1 MRSPIRRAAVARLLA
16 AALVLPASLAT
27 ASEPGS
33 GVYAL
38 DCASSD
44 ETYRI
49 SIRGDGSA
57 EVQLGETTFMELL
70 TSYSYFGNRTAN
82 NFLVA
87 VLFDPEASPIAAGPD
102 GSPRIE
108 LWSGESAYYALING
122 DTKRRLDYC
131 GPLGTPGA
139 AADMPYSTDDYDAV
153 GYLDCQL
160 VGSETPRACPFGIDR
175 GDAGSASLTIQTPF
189 GKERILNHA
198 AGSFTDPS
206 GDRVSVQREGHL
218 WRVTVGEEHY
228 EIPNAAL
235 TGD

>member
-16 AALVLPASLAT
+16 AALVLPASLVT

-70 TSYSYFGNRTAN
+70 TSYSSFGNRTPN

-108 LWSGESAYYALING
+108 LWSGESAYFALING

-139 AADMPYSTDDYDAV
+139 AADMPYSTDEYDAV

-160 VGSETPRACPFGIDR
+160 AGSEIPRACPFGIDR

-189 GKERILNHA
+189 GKERTLNHA
-198 AGSFTDPS
+198 TGSFTDPS

-235 TGD
+235 MGD

>member
-1 MRSPIRRAAVARLLA
+1 V
-16 AALVLPASLAT
+16 VTTEAT

-44 ETYRI
+44 ETHRI

-70 TSYSYFGNRTAN
+70 TSYSYFGDRTPSD
-82 NFLVA
+82 FLVA
-87 VLFDPEASPIAAGPD
+87 VLFDPEASPIVAGPD
-102 GSPRIE
+102 GAPRIE
-108 LWSGESAYYALING
+108 LWSSEGAYYALING
-122 DTKRRLDYC
+122 DTTKRLSYC

-160 VGSETPRACPFGIDR
+160 VGSEMPRACPFGIDR

-189 GKERILNHA
+189 EQERILNLA
-198 AGSFTDPS
+198 GGSFTDPS
-206 GDRVSVQREGHL
+206 GNRVSAQREADL
-218 WRVTVGEEHY
+218 WRVKVGEERY
-228 EIPNAAL
+228 EIPDAAL

>member
-16 AALVLPASLAT
+16 AALVVAASLAT

-57 EVQLGETTFMELL
+57 EVQRGETTFMELL
-70 TSYSYFGNRTAN
+70 TSYSYFGNRTPN

-122 DTKRRLDYC
+122 DTKQRLDYC
-131 GPLGTPGA
+131 GPLSTPGA

-160 VGSETPRACPFGIDR
+160 VGSEDPACLSVRDQPRRCRLGLA
-175 GDAGSASLTIQTPF
+175 
-189 GKERILNHA
+189 H
-198 AGSFTDPS
+198 DP
-206 GDRVSVQREGHL
+206 DPIREGAHPQPCCGQL
-218 WRVTVGEEHY
+218 YRSFRRPRLG
-228 EIPNAAL
+228 AARGSPL
-235 TGD
+235 AGNGG